1 MPVAAR
7 RLRQTLRR
15 VWSGRDVRARN
26 AESPSFHG
34 LFGWDLPMFIMLAL
48 EERPEEFGGFYG
60 EDRGVVVQ

>member
-1 MPVAAR
+1 
-7 RLRQTLRR
+7 